1 MAIGCSDDLVK
12 SAVLEIK
19 EARKAI
25 ECLWESKDMI
35 QDICNKNVVNS
46 AMVNIT

>member
-1 MAIGCSDDLVK
+1 MTIGCNDDLVK

-25 ECLWESKDMI
+25 ECL
-35 QDICNKNVVNS
+35 
-46 AMVNIT
+46 

>member
-1 MAIGCSDDLVK
+1 MTIGCSDDLVK

-25 ECLWESKDMI
+25 ECL
-35 QDICNKNVVNS
+35 
-46 AMVNIT
+46 